1 MVLVTKTNTVF
12 ELSGVLIVDAFVF
25 GGSGGGG
32 GGCFRI
38 YSARIF
44 FHIFFSAV

>member
-1 MVLVTKTNTVF
+1 MF

-38 YSARIF
+38 YSED
-44 FHIFFSAV
+44 FFSYFLFRSVERSSE